1 MYREELRELAS
12 QEEASMSVRVGQ
24 LWHYPVKS
32 MQAMASALQSQAPG

>member
-12 QEEASMSVRVGQ
+12 QEEASMSVSVG